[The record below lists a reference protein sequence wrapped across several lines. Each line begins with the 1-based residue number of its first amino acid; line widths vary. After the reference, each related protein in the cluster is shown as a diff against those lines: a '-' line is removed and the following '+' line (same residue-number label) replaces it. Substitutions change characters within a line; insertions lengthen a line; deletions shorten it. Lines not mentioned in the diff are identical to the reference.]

1 MPVRKTVLDFY
12 SRPGAM
18 TAAGKYAALL
28 ERLPNDVAA
37 LVRIVQG
44 LTLHEFVAGSSEPV
58 RRGIA
63 LRLPGSS
70 RRFAMYSL
78 NSSSNCFI
86 ASRSRCS
93 FVKYG
98 IIPPVRMFVVSQ
110 EGYCRRCDRF
120 ASGIVIY
127 TKIGSRAGDVFVTE
141 VLPRMFDACL
151 DGHHSASVF

>member
-1 MPVRKTVLDFY
+1 MTVRKAILDFY

-18 TAAGKYAALL
+18 TSAGKYAALL

-44 LTLHEFVAGSSEPV
+44 LTLNEFVAGSSEPV
-58 RRGIA
+58 SRRIA

-78 NSSSNCFI
+78 NSASNCFF
-86 ASRSRCS
+86 ASRSICS

-98 IIPPVRMFVVSQ
+98 IIPLCVCSSFHKKATAAVAIALLAVSSSTQ
-110 EGYCRRCDRF
+110 R
-120 ASGIVIY
+120 
-127 TKIGSRAGDVFVTE
+127 
-141 VLPRMFDACL
+141 
-151 DGHHSASVF
+151 